1 LFQFNALIAYS
12 TQGAAEY
19 EALGFPKERIFT
31 AYNAVS
37 PVPESMPH
45 RQSFHGREPRILFVG
60 RLQQRK
66 RVDLLLEACAQLN
79 QSVELVIVGDGPVR
93 AQLEAQVAE
102 VFPQAQFVGSA
113 YGESLKTWLEWADLF
128 VLPGTGGLAVQQAM
142 ASGLA
147 VVVAEGDGTQV
158 DLVTGG
164 NGWLVPPDDLDQLVK
179 SLIRALQDPELLLTM
194 GRKSYELSVER
205 FNIKAMATVFFEAIK
220 SIQKA

>member
-1 LFQFNALIAYS
+1 
-12 TQGAAEY
+12 
-19 EALGFPKERIFT
+19 
-31 AYNAVS
+31 
-37 PVPESMPH
+37 
-45 RQSFHGREPRILFVG
+45 
-60 RLQQRK
+60 
-66 RVDLLLEACAQLN
+66 
-79 QSVELVIVGDGPVR
+79 
-93 AQLEAQVAE
+93 
-102 VFPQAQFVGSA
+102 
-113 YGESLKTWLEWADLF
+113 